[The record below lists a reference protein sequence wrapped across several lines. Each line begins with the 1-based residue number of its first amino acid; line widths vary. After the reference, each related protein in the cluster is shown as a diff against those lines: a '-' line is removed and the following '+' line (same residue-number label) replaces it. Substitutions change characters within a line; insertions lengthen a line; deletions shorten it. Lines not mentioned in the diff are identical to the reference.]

1 MKTVKI
7 LLLSFFGAA
16 LLAACSTPVQKA
28 DKYAIDC
35 TQIRGFNYTPATTA
49 EPRHHIDT
57 WVQYDPDVTAFN
69 LDLAK
74 GLKLN
79 MVRVFVPWQCYDE
92 LGDGLAPR
100 LQDFARKCNERG
112 IGMVPVVGGG
122 RWMWNL
128 EDTTRVTKAREW
140 AEYLVAALKDEPNLM
155 MWDLMNEPDLNRRM
169 KETNFENCK
178 LMYSLFKELD
188 PDTPLT
194 IGMEKV
200 SCMIEMAE
208 YADILQFHNY
218 SETRDMVRDTS
229 AKAQAFAAQVG
240 KQVFNGEMGCVAR
253 ANPYDVTLEEHM
265 KAGMGWC
272 IWELMIV
279 EKGWGTVHGVF
290 YKDGTVRDPSIPAA
304 ILGYFRN
311 RENPFPEVPDR
322 EDKIGSVLSRTEAWK
337 KDGAKDWETGIHIAE
352 VGANMLESAQLAPMH
367 DAPNA
372 QVNRIRES
380 HDLAALKAL
389 LDKQYALLKPYRKP
403 AEAPRR

>member
-1 MKTVKI
+1 MKSHS
-7 LLLSFFGAA
+7 LLLLLPVLA
-16 LLAACSTPVQKA
+16 LLACCSAPVQKV

-35 TQIRGFNYTPATTA
+35 TQIRGFNYTPATVA
-49 EPRHHIDT
+49 EPRHHTDT
-57 WVQYDPDVTAFN
+57 WVKYDPEEAAFN
-69 LDLAK
+69 LDLAQ

-79 MVRVFVPWQCYDE
+79 MTRVFVPYQCYDE
-92 LGDGLAPR
+92 LGDELAPR
-100 LQDFARKCNERG
+100 LQDFARKCAERG
-112 IGMVPVVGGG
+112 IGFVPVVGGG
-122 RWMWNL
+122 RWMWDLN
-128 EDTTRVTKAREW
+128 DTTRVTKARAW
-140 AEYLVAALKDEPNLM
+140 AEYLVDALKDEPNLM

-169 KETNFENCK
+169 KEVNFENCK
-178 LMYSLFKELD
+178 MLYGIFKELD
-188 PDTPLT
+188 PATPLT

-200 SCMIEMAE
+200 SCMIEMAD

-218 SETRDMVRDTS
+218 SETRDMVRDTIAL
-229 AKAQAFAAQVG
+229 AKAFAEKVG
-240 KQVFNGEMGCVAR
+240 KSVFNGEMGCVAR

-311 RENPFPEVPDR
+311 RENPFPEFPDR
-322 EDKIGSVLSRTEAWK
+322 EDKIGSVLTRTEAWK
-337 KDGAKDWETGIHIAE
+337 KAGAKDWDTGIHIAE

-367 DAPNA
+367 DSPNA
-372 QVNRIRES
+372 EVNRLRQS

-389 LDKQYALLKPYRKP
+389 LDKQYKLLKPYKKH
-403 AEAPRR
+403 

>member
-1 MKTVKI
+1 MK
-7 LLLSFFGAA
+7 SFRLFIVAIVGIAA
-16 LLAACSTPVQKA
+16 LAACSAPAPKT
-28 DKYAIDC
+28 DKYAVDC
-35 TQIRGFNYTPATTA
+35 TQIRGFNYTPAYVA

-57 WVQYDPDVTAFN
+57 WVNYDPEETAFN
-69 LDLAK
+69 LDLAQ

-79 MVRVFVPWQCYDE
+79 MARVFVPYQCFTE
-92 LGDGLAPR
+92 LGDELTPR
-100 LQDFARKCNERG
+100 LQDFARQCNERG
-112 IGMVPVVGGG
+112 IGMVPVVGSG
-122 RWMWNL
+122 RWTR
-128 EDTTRVTKAREW
+128 DTTLRSQAREW
-140 AEYLVAALKDEPNLM
+140 VEFLVSALKDEPNLM

-169 KETNFENCK
+169 KESNFENCK
-178 LMYSLFKELD
+178 LMYGLFKEMD
-188 PDTPLT
+188 PATPLT

-200 SCMIEMAE
+200 SCMIEMAD

-218 SETRDMVRDTS
+218 SETRDEVRDTI
-229 AKAQAFAAQVG
+229 ARAQAFADKVG
-240 KQVFNGEMGCVAR
+240 KKVFNGEMGCVAR

-290 YKDGTVRDPSIPAA
+290 YGDGTVRDPSIPAA

-311 RENPFPEVPDR
+311 RSNPFPEFPDR

-337 KDGAKDWETGIHIAE
+337 KAGGKDFEEGIHIAE

-372 QVNRIRES
+372 QVERVRKS
-380 HDLAALKAL
+380 QDLKELRAL
-389 LDKQYALLKPYRKP
+389 LDRQYALLKPYKK
-403 AEAPRR
+403 AQ